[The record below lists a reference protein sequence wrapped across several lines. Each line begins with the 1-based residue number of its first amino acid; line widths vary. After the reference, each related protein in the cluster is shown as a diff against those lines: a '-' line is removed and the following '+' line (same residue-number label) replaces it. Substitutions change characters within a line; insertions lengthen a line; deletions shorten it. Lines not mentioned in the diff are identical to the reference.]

1 MGRVAGTT
9 AANATDVEV
18 GRAGSRVAVA
28 AHSTAWVLAA
38 SSSGL
43 DSKEV
48 KVDRPGRAS
57 SAEAGRIGG
66 AAEVDAGHS
75 FLQYY

>member
-1 MGRVAGTT
+1 MGRVVGTA
-9 AANATDVEV
+9 AANATDAEV
-18 GRAGSRVAVA
+18 GRAGSKVVVA
-28 AHSTAWVLAA
+28 AHSRAWEHAA

-48 KVDRPGRAS
+48 KEDSPGRAS
-57 SAEAGRIGG
+57 SAEAGRSGG

-75 FLQYY
+75 SLQYY